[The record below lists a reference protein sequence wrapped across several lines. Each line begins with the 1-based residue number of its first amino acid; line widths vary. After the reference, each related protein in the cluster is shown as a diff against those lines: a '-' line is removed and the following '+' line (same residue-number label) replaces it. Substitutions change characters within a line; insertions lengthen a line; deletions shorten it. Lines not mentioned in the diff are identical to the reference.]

1 MLEFPGCI
9 LHFPRKKGSPLHET
23 RRHHRPPPPSPPTS
37 TISCGRSSS
46 LPTGGGDGMDCPKR
60 SASAGL
66 PEDSL
71 VEILARV
78 PARSVYRSKFVAKA
92 WRDLIEDPLHR
103 KKLPQTLQGFF
114 FIDKETHRQ
123 RVRFTNLLD
132 RSGPLQIDHNLAF
145 LKESPGMGTLDFS
158 DSCNGLLLFEHKL
171 KAWPYDLLGYVVCNP
186 TTKQWAEVPRD
197 GPPLP
202 LYLRHP
208 KRYNYLVFDPSVSSH
223 FHLVQFTWE
232 FVRLVKFEE
241 EELVV
246 GHDDDDD
253 DEEEEELFR
262 TSVHV
267 YSSETGKWTHTQSD
281 WSQIQSDRN
290 KHDLEGWRLQG
301 LIPESFCCA
310 VLNSMLHFIISDEGQ
325 IAAVDVQGVT
335 RKIIPVPTMAER
347 LPWLEPGYVAQSQ
360 GRLHYISQAVD
371 GRLSIWVLE
380 GYDTQEWVL
389 KHSVSFTELFREKRR
404 TGDTKDY
411 TVVAMHPDGNV
422 VFIVQDWNRKLIS
435 YHMDNKLVSIMG
447 TLKNDASDVHV
458 VPYVPCFSESPALQ
472 NKH

>member
-1 MLEFPGCI
+1 MAQI
-9 LHFPRKKGSPLHET
+9 
-23 RRHHRPPPPSPPTS
+23 HRDL
-37 TISCGRSSS
+37 TISGQVSTFPQRNRFAGEQKCSYPARSSS
-46 LPTGGGDGMDCPKR
+46 LPDRRRRHGLPQAER
-60 SASAGL
+60 ERRL

-78 PARSVYRSKFVAKA
+78 PARSVYRSKCVAKA
-92 WRDLIEDPLHR
+92 WRDLIEDPLLR

-145 LKESPGMGTLDFS
+145 LKESPGIGTLDFS

-241 EELVV
+241 ELVV
-246 GHDDDDD
+246 GHDDDDEEEEEG
-253 DEEEEELFR
+253 DEEEELSR

-281 WSQIQSDRN
+281 WSQIQSGWN

-325 IAAVDVQGVT
+325 IAAVDMQGVT

-347 LPWLEPGYVAQSQ
+347 LHWLGAGYVAQSQ

-411 TVVAMHPDGNV
+411 SVVAMHPDGNV

-458 VPYVPCFSESPALQ
+458 VPYVPCFSESPALE